1 MFIGGAVSLAHT
13 EGSSLFR
20 PHPHAEQ
27 IFYLRSFF
35 AAGAIGMDMGMGMV
49 ADDRWQMGADA
60 VSLKQAHN
68 PQLPP

>member
-35 AAGAIGMDMGMGMV
+35 AVRRGWEESRGNWDGYG
-49 ADDRWQMGADA
+49 DGYGSR
-60 VSLKQAHN
+60 
-68 PQLPP
+68 